1 MCVIRPLNV
10 KREAKIILLSLLL
23 LLLLLLLL
31 ILLET
36 TSFLGPKGL
45 IKKYR
50 GVGRRRLGLGA
61 VSVFSS
67 HTLVI
72 LNSRSLYFVCRGV
85 SVRWYRYM
93 DDLETSFGMVLDHY
107 IRSVHWQP
115 SIRMYLQIPSKGCK
129 LLHFQWPSQACV
141 TLLRYFDSVM
151 LTLRLMDLCSCKFGT
166 SRYNMIYSFFMSSC
180 LLHILR
186 RGLVTPT
193 SSYLWFWFG
202 DVVCC
207 KPSR

>member
-1 MCVIRPLNV
+1 M
-10 KREAKIILLSLLL
+10 KRAAKIILLL

-67 HTLVI
+67 YILVI
-72 LNSRSLYFVCRGV
+72 LISRSFYFVCRGV

-107 IRSVHWQP
+107 IRSVHLQP
-115 SIRMYLQIPSKGCK
+115 SIRMYLHIPSKACNFFIFSDRLK
-129 LLHFQWPSQACV
+129 LVFIPV
-141 TLLRYFDSVM
+141 LRYLHSVM
-151 LTLRLMDLCSCKFGT
+151 QNGYM
-166 SRYNMIYSFFMSSC
+166 
-180 LLHILR
+180 
-186 RGLVTPT
+186 
-193 SSYLWFWFG
+193 
-202 DVVCC
+202 
-207 KPSR
+207 

>member
-1 MCVIRPLNV
+1 M
-10 KREAKIILLSLLL
+10 KRAAKIILLL

-67 HTLVI
+67 YILVI
-72 LNSRSLYFVCRGV
+72 LISRSLYFVCRGV

-107 IRSVHWQP
+107 IRSVHLPP
-115 SIRMYLQIPSKGCK
+115 SIRMYLHIPSKACNFFIFSDRLK
-129 LLHFQWPSQACV
+129 LVFIPVLRHLH
-141 TLLRYFDSVM
+141 SVM
-151 LTLRLMDLCSCKFGT
+151 QNGYMQLQVRD
-166 SRYNMIYSFFMSSC
+166 IQ
-180 LLHILR
+180 I
-186 RGLVTPT
+186 
-193 SSYLWFWFG
+193 
-202 DVVCC
+202 
-207 KPSR
+207 